1 MLKFVDGNANAAAPA
16 VWLDKLLRLDRRLL
30 IGIAVPLA
38 VVVGILDWIT
48 GPEMAVGAAYL
59 FPVMLLSLV
68 ASRTQIVLFSV
79 ACALSRGAFSQ
90 FYSPVDFALRYMLAF
105 AAFSATGLLISEI
118 LKHHAQTKAHLEEL
132 NEQHALRLELEE
144 HLRELAESSPA
155 AIFTANENGRILTA
169 NAETSHLFGLSSSEH
184 LRGRKVEEF
193 LPVLSGAL
201 RLEPRMG
208 VFRTG
213 TQCQGCRQNGEPFF
227 AQVWF
232 SVYGGSSEQR
242 LAVIAVDISDE
253 MREREDQ
260 NLRLLADQNR
270 IIAGAVSHEL
280 RNICGAISM
289 VLSKVN
295 DSPAESVRPDLATL
309 TGLVDTLMK
318 VVSTDLASK
327 SKAPMASVSLAEV
340 LGQLRVLI
348 EPSWRECGGSVEFDL
363 GPLPPRVIADPAGLT
378 QVFLN
383 LANNS
388 LRAVQQTPTRRLRF
402 SVLLRG
408 PEVHVVVSD
417 TGVGIASG
425 APLFEPF
432 QPNASGVG
440 LGLYVSRAVLR
451 SYGGD
456 LKLEE
461 TKTGCTF
468 CVKLPAAP

>member
-1 MLKFVDGNANAAAPA
+1 MPKPA
-16 VWLDKLLRLDRRLL
+16 TCSGLD
-30 IGIAVPLA
+30 
-38 VVVGILDWIT
+38 
-48 GPEMAVGAAYL
+48 
-59 FPVMLLSLV
+59 
-68 ASRTQIVLFSV
+68 
-79 ACALSRGAFSQ
+79 
-90 FYSPVDFALRYMLAF
+90 
-105 AAFSATGLLISEI
+105 
-118 LKHHAQTKAHLEEL
+118 
-132 NEQHALRLELEE
+132 
-144 HLRELAESSPA
+144 PA
-155 AIFTANENGRILTA
+155 RPP
-169 NAETSHLFGLSSSEH
+169 
-184 LRGRKVEEF
+184 RGRLVEDF

-201 RLEPRMG
+201 RLEPRAG
-208 VFRTG
+208 VFRTS
-213 TQCQGCRQNGEPFF
+213 TQCQGRRLNAEPFF

-232 SVYGGSSEQR
+232 SVYAGSAGRR
-242 LAVIAVDISDE
+242 LAAIAVDISDE

-289 VLSKVN
+289 ALSN
-295 DSPAESVRPDLATL
+295 INGIPARPGQPDLSTL
-309 TGLVDTLMK
+309 TGLVDALMK

-327 SKAPMASVSLAEV
+327 SKSPMAPVSLADV

-363 GPLPPRVIADPAGLT
+363 GPLPPRVMADPAGLT

-388 LRAVQQTPTRRLRF
+388 LRAVEHSSTRRLRF
-402 SVLLRG
+402 TVLLRG

-456 LKLEE
+456 LKFQES
-461 TKTGCTF
+461 KSGCAF